1 MLSSIRARILATCV
15 AIIAAALVGAMTN
28 AAFKHILIVRDALTD
43 VSSGSGDLT
52 KRLPA
57 DGADEAAQIARA
69 FNAFAEKISTILRQI
84 RDFSTSVNLA
94 SAEIAQGNQ
103 DLSARTEHAA
113 SSLQETAAALEEIAG
128 TARNSADAASQ
139 VNRLAE
145 SASDVAL
152 RGGAVV
158 RDVVSTMNDITQASA
173 EIANIVGVIDGIAF
187 QTNILA
193 LNAAV
198 EAARANEHGRG
209 FAVVA
214 GEVRALAQR
223 NAQAARE
230 IKQLIHS
237 SVEKIEGGSG
247 LVQTAGAT
255 MDEIVDGV
263 RNITSVIAE
272 ISVAAK
278 EQSTGLEQVNQAV
291 SQLDEMTQQN
301 AALVEQSA
309 AAATSLR
316 EQAARLAQTVGEFK
330 LAERAVPA

>member
-128 TARNSADAASQ
+128 TARNPADAASQ

-152 RGGAVV
+152 RGGTVV

-187 QTNILA
+187 QTNILT

-198 EAARANEHGRG
+198 EAARANEHGRV
-209 FAVVA
+209 AVVA

-223 NAQAARE
+223 SAQAARE
-230 IKQLIHS
+230 IKQLIYS

-291 SQLDEMTQQN
+291 SQLDDTTQQN

-316 EQAARLAQTVGEFK
+316 EQAARLAQTVGEFR
-330 LAERAVPA
+330 LAERAVAA